1 MMAKRDAFREIQRI
15 TKKVNEQTEEHKIL
29 KEKLDESQYRDFM
42 KIVRDNFICKS
53 TKFVNETPD

>member
-29 KEKLDESQYRDFM
+29 KEKLDESQYREFIA
-42 KIVRDNFICKS
+42 IVKDNFCCKS

>member
-29 KEKLDESQYRDFM
+29 KEKLDES
-42 KIVRDNFICKS
+42 
-53 TKFVNETPD
+53 

>member
-15 TKKVNEQTEEHKIL
+15 TKEKNEQAKELKIL
-29 KEKLDESQYRDFM
+29 QKTLGESKYREFIT
-42 KIVRDNFICKS
+42 IVKDNFCCKS